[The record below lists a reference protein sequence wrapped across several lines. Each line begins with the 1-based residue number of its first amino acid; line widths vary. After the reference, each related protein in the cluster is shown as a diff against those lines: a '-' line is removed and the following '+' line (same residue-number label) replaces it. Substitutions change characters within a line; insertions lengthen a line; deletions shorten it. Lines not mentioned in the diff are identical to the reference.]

1 MGGVAER
8 DGRPADATRFG
19 WHCYR
24 STLRDVVPKYLPGRG
39 EVEEAFPPG
48 QRGEVY
54 VLPVK
59 GAAMSDPTARN
70 RLDEEASPYLRQHA
84 DNPVNWQPWDETA
97 LAAARERDVPIFLSV
112 GYSACHWCHVMADES
127 FEDETIAESLN
138 EDFVPIK
145 VDREERPDLDRIYQ
159 TVAQLTSGRGGWP
172 LSVFL
177 TPEGEPFYV
186 GTYFPPESK
195 RGMPGFRD
203 LLERIR
209 DSWNDPDERREM
221 ERRAE
226 QWTRA
231 VDDQL
236 EATPDQRERPA
247 DDFLRQA
254 ADAALR
260 AADREYG
267 GWGSGGPKF
276 PQPGRLDLLLRGYD
290 RTGTDEYREVVVE
303 ALDAMADGGM
313 YDHVGG
319 GFHRYATDRQWTV
332 PHFEKMLYDNAELP
346 RRYLAGYQATGD
358 DRYAAVVRETFAFLE
373 RELRHPEG
381 GFYSTLD
388 AQSVPPAADAESDP
402 EREEGAFYV
411 WTPGEIHDAVENDLA
426 VDLFCDRYG
435 ITEGGNFE
443 GGTTVLTLD
452 ADVET
457 LAEEYDL
464 APDEVRNLLDVAR
477 KAVFDEREERPR
489 PRRDEKVI
497 AGWNGLL
504 ISALAEGG
512 LVLDSRHADLAADA
526 LGFVREHL
534 WDADDRR
541 LARRYKDGDVD
552 GVGYLEDYAF
562 LARGAFDLYQVTG
575 EVEHLAFAMAL
586 ADVVREEFWDAE
598 ARTLYFTPTSGE
610 ALVTRPQELRDQSTP
625 SSTGVAAD
633 VLLSLDHFRPDDT
646 FYDIADAVVETHGT
660 RMESSPLEYATLA
673 RVADRL
679 AGGDLELT
687 LVAEEFP
694 AEWREELATT
704 FLPDRLLAPRPA
716 RDGELESWLD
726 ALDLDEAP
734 PIWANREAR
743 DGEPTVYAC
752 RNFTCSPPETDLRS
766 ALEWATSNVGTGL

>member
-1 MGGVAER
+1 
-8 DGRPADATRFG
+8 
-19 WHCYR
+19 
-24 STLRDVVPKYLPGRG
+24 
-39 EVEEAFPPG
+39 
-48 QRGEVY
+48 
-54 VLPVK
+54 
-59 GAAMSDPTARN
+59 
-70 RLDEEASPYLRQHA
+70 
-84 DNPVNWQPWDETA
+84 
-97 LAAARERDVPIFLSV
+97 
-112 GYSACHWCHVMADES
+112 
-127 FEDETIAESLN
+127 
-138 EDFVPIK
+138 
-145 VDREERPDLDRIYQ
+145 
-159 TVAQLTSGRGGWP
+159 
-172 LSVFL
+172 VFL

-209 DSWNDPDERREM
+209 DSWNDPDEREEM

-231 VDDQL
+231 VDDQF
-236 EATPDQRERPA
+236 EATPDHRERPA

-260 AADREYG
+260 GADREHG

-290 RTGTDEYREVVVE
+290 RTGADEYREVAVE

-346 RRYLAGYQATGD
+346 RRYLAGYQLTGD
-358 DRYAAVVRETFAFLE
+358 DRYAAVVRETVAFLE

-388 AQSVPPAADAESDP
+388 AQSVPPAADADDGP
-402 EREEGAFYV
+402 EQEEGAFYV
-411 WTPGEIHDAVENDLA
+411 WTPAGIHDAVENDLA
-426 VDLFCDRYG
+426 ADLFCDRYG

-443 GGTTVLTLD
+443 GGTTVLTLA

-457 LAEEYDL
+457 LAEEHDL
-464 APDEVRNLLDVAR
+464 AVDEVRQLLDVAR

-497 AGWNGLL
+497 AGWNGLA
-504 ISALAEGG
+504 ISTLAEGG
-512 LVLDSRHADLAADA
+512 LVLDSRYADLAADA

-534 WDADDRR
+534 WDEADRR
-541 LARRYKDGDVD
+541 LARRYKDGDVK
-552 GVGYLEDYAF
+552 GNGYLEDYAF

-575 EVEHLAFAMAL
+575 EVEHLAFAMDL
-586 ADVVREEFWDAE
+586 GDVVREEFWDDDD
-598 ARTLYFTPTSGE
+598 RTLYFTPTSGE

-633 VLLSLDHFRPDDT
+633 VLLSLDHFRPDDA
-646 FYDIADAVVETHGT
+646 FYDIADAVVETHGA

-687 LVAEEFP
+687 LVAEAFP
-694 AEWREELATT
+694 AAWREELAST

-716 RDGELESWLD
+716 TDAELESWLD
-726 ALDLDEAP
+726 VLGFDEAP

-743 DGEPTVYAC
+743 NGEPTVYAC
-752 RNFTCSPPETDLRS
+752 RNFTCSPPETDLSAALDWARS
-766 ALEWATSNVGTGL
+766 ELGEGN